1 MNKRLYYIDNL
12 RGLLIILVV
21 LGHCIQNL
29 DLDFDH
35 NIVFRYIYSFH
46 MPLFMFISGF
56 VSYKKEYKFISIK
69 RRFIQLVIPFIA
81 WAMLGLTIQG
91 EYNWTWLTQPD
102 TGLWFLWVLFWIGV
116 IHIVLSKLS
125 VILKIEEN
133 LIFGISCILFLGIL
147 FINKLSFGY
156 HLVAWYLPFYLM
168 GSILKRFENQLFPI
182 INKNYFV
189 LGMLFVILAFYWMR
203 NESPTFININS
214 QALIF
219 GYKFIVGFIGCL
231 FFISLGQFFDDKILY
246 LSELG
251 SGMTFGIYAV
261 HQFVIRLLVHF
272 KIQMDWSDN
281 FWIGVLIAFIFV
293 FGISFLIYRLIGYSR
308 YISKILLGK

>member
-1 MNKRLYYIDNL
+1 ML
-12 RGLLIILVV
+12 
-21 LGHCIQNL
+21 
-29 DLDFDH
+29 
-35 NIVFRYIYSFH
+35 FRS
-46 MPLFMFISGF
+46 
-56 VSYKKEYKFISIK
+56 
-69 RRFIQLVIPFIA
+69 
-81 WAMLGLTIQG
+81 TIQG

-251 SGMTFGIYAV
+251 SGMTLGIYAV

>member
-219 GYKFIVGFIGCL
+219 G
-231 FFISLGQFFDDKILY
+231 
-246 LSELG
+246 
-251 SGMTFGIYAV
+251 
-261 HQFVIRLLVHF
+261 
-272 KIQMDWSDN
+272 
-281 FWIGVLIAFIFV
+281 
-293 FGISFLIYRLIGYSR
+293 
-308 YISKILLGK
+308 